1 MMRTVSLGSGRGPNV
16 EAEFAGSGSIY
27 FRKQ

>member
-1 MMRTVSLGSGRGPNV
+1 MRTVSLGSGQGPNV

-27 FRKQ
+27 FGKQ